1 MSTSTAWSRDL
12 HEPRENADMTSIS
25 RRNETSSEARQ
36 RERSWEIGVLPFVW
50 SEPLVSSTQDSTPIP
65 GRSAPVPLSEHE
77 QRLLDQIE
85 RALYAEDPKFASV
98 VRSTDLRSHLRRRI
112 KRMSAVFV
120 VGFAVLIASLVI
132 QPSQASTQPLIG
144 VAGFAIMVAAGWLI
158 ARSWLKLNG
167 RVSDAPRLHT
177 DRPQARVEGGWRA
190 RFEDRWRRRFDDRD
204 Y

>member
-1 MSTSTAWSRDL
+1 M
-12 HEPRENADMTSIS
+12 
-25 RRNETSSEARQ
+25 
-36 RERSWEIGVLPFVW
+36 
-50 SEPLVSSTQDSTPIP
+50 
-65 GRSAPVPLSEHE
+65 PLSEHE

-85 RALYAEDPKFASV
+85 RALYAEDPKFASA

-120 VGFAVLIASLVI
+120 VGFAVLITSLVLR
-132 QPSQASTQPLIG
+132 PSQPLVG

-158 ARSWLKLNG
+158 ARSWLKLSG
-167 RVSDAPRLHT
+167 RVSDTPRMQVDRAPA
-177 DRPQARVEGGWRA
+177 PAESGWRA